1 MRERLSSLVQCVLII
16 LIAAG
21 ALWLLHAL
29 ACQQWDRAAIL
40 LVGLITAGVVWWQG
54 GLIKAQIQFQ
64 SFIELDKEWN
74 SPEMLE
80 TREKAFNKTTKQYD
94 LFKLEGILEF
104 LEKFASFRKA
114 GVLDMNLIYN
124 SNIGWY
130 AIRYYFFNV
139 TNIGILRE
147 KWKDDSLY
155 EDMKDLYLE
164 YLALEVG
171 RSTEK
176 RQAFEKELE
185 ATRDQ
190 FIRNESRN

>member
-1 MRERLSSLVQCVLII
+1 MAPSR
-16 LIAAG
+16 
-21 ALWLLHAL
+21 H

-40 LVGLITAGVVWWQG
+40 LVGLITTGVVWWQG
-54 GLIKAQIQFQ
+54 GLIKVQIQFQ

-80 TREKAFNKTTKQYD
+80 AREKAFNKTTRQYD

-104 LEKFASFRKA
+104 LEKFASFKKA
-114 GVLDMNLIYN
+114 GVLDMNLIYH

-130 AIRYYFFNV
+130 TVRYYFFNV
-139 TNIGILRE
+139 ENIVTLRE

-155 EDMKDLYLE
+155 EDMKDLYVE

-171 RSTEK
+171 HSTEK

-185 ATRDQ
+185 ATRDE